1 MANSGQTLGEL
12 PDVSDSVSGYYPM
25 NFTLNDDELFK
36 KIVCEYVQC
45 TCMYMHVY
53 VNTMYMYVCVLM

>member
-1 MANSGQTLGEL
+1 M
-12 PDVSDSVSGYYPM
+12 M
-25 NFTLNDDELFK
+25 NCLK